1 MNSYYEDNHAFIIRN
16 MATTKKTETSVTE
29 IWHIAANYT
38 IEYVLH
44 NIYISTTPR
53 TNWRVSLALPPTFH
67 TRKWAATPDYWR
79 VKLYTQE
86 QTKLTKQMK
95 QPGQNKQ

>member
-1 MNSYYEDNHAFIIRN
+1 MNSYYEDNYAFIIMN
-16 MATTKKTETSVTE
+16 MANTKKTETSVTE
-29 IWHIAANYT
+29 IWQI
-38 IEYVLH
+38 LH
-44 NIYISTTPR
+44 TTPR
-53 TNWRVSLALPPTFH
+53 TN
-67 TRKWAATPDYWR
+67 WR

>member
-53 TNWRVSLALPPTFH
+53 TNWRV
-67 TRKWAATPDYWR
+67 
-79 VKLYTQE
+79 KLYTQE